1 MVGTGGERKRNKNH
15 IKAVYSYLKLSGG
28 GESKLF
34 LRKQRSLSWMGCHP
48 QKQLHSWH
56 HRLVMINASYT
67 LLSQVIVHSP
77 VLRLLWG
84 ASPHFWRGPY
94 SPRKNE
100 TPCQVMKMAILGFS
114 SVDTSYLG
122 SSAVAMH
129 PVTHNEAQ
137 PPPPPLGIMPSHISQ
152 GKAALLLSSPTLHRP
167 AAVAIIAPTSKV
179 LQPLPQQ
186 LLSGTIYPCPG
197 IVCVV
202 WHSPW
207 GRHSLNIY
215 SQQIENQQQIKV
227 TIHLSPTWW
236 MNELIGVT
244 YKSRNDS
251 KIYAPLKTST

>member
-1 MVGTGGERKRNKNH
+1 
-15 IKAVYSYLKLSGG
+15 
-28 GESKLF
+28 
-34 LRKQRSLSWMGCHP
+34 MGCHP

-56 HRLVMINASYT
+56 HRLVMTNASYT

-137 PPPPPLGIMPSHISQ
+137 PPPPPLGIMPSHTSQ
-152 GKAALLLSSPTLHRP
+152 GKAALLLSSPTLHRT
-167 AAVAIIAPTSKV
+167 AAVAFIAPTSKV
-179 LQPLPQQ
+179 LQPLLPSSSLVLFIPAQALFVLCGT
-186 LLSGTIYPCPG
+186 LLGEAQPKHLVTADRKPTADQSHNSSKSNLVNEWAYWSYLQKQKWLKDRCTA
-197 IVCVV
+197 
-202 WHSPW
+202 
-207 GRHSLNIY
+207 
-215 SQQIENQQQIKV
+215 ENFN
-227 TIHLSPTWW
+227 L
-236 MNELIGVT
+236 
-244 YKSRNDS
+244 
-251 KIYAPLKTST
+251 A